1 VSTATTSIHLDAGT
15 SLRLR
20 SGHRPSTAEGVGS
33 GTRAGRRSPTRVRRH
48 RVRKGQGGGCQR
60 RPAPA
65 RRSLPGWRSRT
76 RGPTLPALAAGPSG
90 EPSRAAPSRQR
101 RSGRRSCSALHRHGR
116 HLFASPPRQ
125 QNHENDDAE
134 GTRTYGARARVC
146 ICASY
151 TAGDDMLTREAG
163 PRCTPRGGHPQFAS
177 AVTMRKRPACR
188 RHARPRSSDACTWCM
203 RMDWCRMRL
212 VPSAC
217 PLMRG

>member
-1 VSTATTSIHLDAGT
+1 MPVPRSGSGPGTARPRPKGSAREPVRVAV
-15 SLRLR
+15 RLR
-20 SGHRPSTAEGVGS
+20 ASAVTGSEKDRAEGA
-33 GTRAGRRSPTRVRRH
+33 RDGRPRR
-48 RVRKGQGGGCQR
+48 G
-60 RPAPA
+60 
-65 RRSLPGWRSRT
+65 RSLPGWRSRT